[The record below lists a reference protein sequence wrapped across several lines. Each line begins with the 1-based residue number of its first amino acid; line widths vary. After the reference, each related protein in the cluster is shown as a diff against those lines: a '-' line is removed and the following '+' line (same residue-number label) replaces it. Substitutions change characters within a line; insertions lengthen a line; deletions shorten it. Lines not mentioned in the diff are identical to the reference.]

1 MTTSTPAG
9 PSTERPRPLRADA
22 ERNRRRILDA
32 AREVFARRGLEA
44 GLDEIAKHAGV
55 GTGTVYRR
63 FPDKAVLVEALF
75 EERLALVLASIRQ
88 AADLPDPWEGF
99 VLAIESLSRM
109 QIEDRG
115 LKDVFFGHFGDAEAF
130 REHHDRILPLVE
142 ASSGRTSTSPTSPWP
157 SSRSARSRCSPRTP
171 SPASGVATWGSSWTG
186 CAWPGPPRP
195 RSALPRWR
203 GPCSTP
209 RAAGS
214 AASPDLQPEGLT
226 QEAAM
231 IPRCANPP
239 ISACPSPRT
248 SARTSSVSR
257 PSNGTRPAGPCS
269 PSNRRGERAVIAAS
283 PEPGSAMSVRIG
295 CVPVRCAATTS
306 VIPW

>member
-142 ASSGRTSTSPTSPWP
+142 AIMARAKEAGELRPDVELTDLALAQLTLGQIAVLAEDAEPGLWRRHLGIVLDGLRVARTAPTPL
-157 SSRSARSRCSPRTP
+157 
-171 SPASGVATWGSSWTG
+171 
-186 CAWPGPPRP
+186 GPPP
-195 RSALPRWR
+195 
-203 GPCSTP
+203 
-209 RAAGS
+209 
-214 AASPDLQPEGLT
+214 
-226 QEAAM
+226 M
-231 IPRCANPP
+231 
-239 ISACPSPRT
+239 
-248 SARTSSVSR
+248 
-257 PSNGTRPAGPCS
+257 
-269 PSNRRGERAVIAAS
+269 ERAVFDAACGRERGVS
-283 PEPGSAMSVRIG
+283 
-295 CVPVRCAATTS
+295 
-306 VIPW
+306 